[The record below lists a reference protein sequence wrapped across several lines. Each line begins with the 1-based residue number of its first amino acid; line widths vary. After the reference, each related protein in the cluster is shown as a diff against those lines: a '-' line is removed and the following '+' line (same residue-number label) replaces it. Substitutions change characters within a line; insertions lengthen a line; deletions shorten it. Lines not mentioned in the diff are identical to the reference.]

1 MNDKS
6 IRDRLLDMEK
16 RNPDLE
22 ERFKKEMKKMLEKKL
37 TPFGKI
43 VWALASLFSAAM
55 LIRFSYIAVVSQNLP
70 WLVRIGFI
78 EGAVFCAAWVA
89 LGIWILKKGSMNLVQ
104 HANAIH
110 VIVFLFVLLLLIN
123 MQILG
128 SQHADKTRGIQMMLS
143 GAIFFLVFGI
153 PAIFNLRIN
162 RTEASLREQLLKI
175 ELKIAE
181 LADKIK

>member
-22 ERFKKEMKKMLEKKL
+22 ERFNEEMKKMLEKKL

-43 VWALASLFSAAM
+43 VWALVSLFSAAM
-55 LIRFSYIAVVSQNLP
+55 FFRFSYMAVVSQNLP

-78 EGAVFCAAWVA
+78 EGAVFSAAWVA
-89 LGIWILKKGSMNLVQ
+89 LGIWILKKGSINLVY
-104 HANAIH
+104 HENAIH

-123 MQILG
+123 MQVLG
-128 SQHADKTRGIQMMLS
+128 SQHVDKTKGIQMMLS
-143 GAIFFLVFGI
+143 GAIFFLIFGI
-153 PAIFNLRIN
+153 PALFNMRIS